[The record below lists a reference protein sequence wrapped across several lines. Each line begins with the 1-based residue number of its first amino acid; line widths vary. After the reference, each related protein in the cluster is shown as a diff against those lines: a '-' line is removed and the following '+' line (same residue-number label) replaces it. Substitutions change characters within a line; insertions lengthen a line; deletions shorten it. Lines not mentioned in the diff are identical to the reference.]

1 MVLIAVWVLLVYGPT
16 VVLTQSA
23 ILEWWRAAVG
33 RQSEFLG
40 DLVRCAMCTGFWVG
54 LCWGLVLPS
63 LGPAAALPW
72 ATPLARMALGSVV
85 DGLSAAA
92 VCWTLVLVVSR

>member
-1 MVLIAVWVLLVYGPT
+1 MVAITIWALLVYGPT

-23 ILEWWRAAVG
+23 IFEWWRAAVG
-33 RQSEFLG
+33 RKSEFLG

-54 LCWGLVLPS
+54 LFWSLLVPS
-63 LGPAAALPW
+63 MGPAAALPW
-72 ATPLARMALGSVV
+72 ASPLARMALGSVA
-85 DGLSAAA
+85 DGLSSAA